1 MSTDEPRASRQ
12 ISARKD
18 VVRTAGLQPTQANGS
33 IFQECGTSPPGLGGR
48 NVWTSCL
55 DAHEG
60 PAGGQL
66 TREPGSC
73 FHQLLQVA
81 ADICCSDRGVKE
93 QKLLT
98 CWPVSLRV

>member
-73 FHQLLQVA
+73 SRWQLTSA
-81 ADICCSDRGVKE
+81 A
-93 QKLLT
+93 LT
-98 CWPVSLRV
+98 EG